1 MHLTIIH
8 TQCLQCLPSKTVAV
22 WEATC
27 CGWNML
33 EVWWTRYSLR
43 MLEGRL
49 RKDCPTAKDTDVQE
63 AHLLR
68 TSCIPVLLRGF
79 QWFQVPRLWHRCI
92 TEACRSVM
100 IIVNFYV
107 EDCGGAH
114 SPQHNRLWICFRT
127 FKAIYIAIRVVTW
140 VSLMHLCK
148 YNYSINLI
156 LYLSIYLVIVCI
168 IYMHMHTYAICMIA
182 WTYRWQ

>member
-1 MHLTIIH
+1 MYTSISPHQRYGWGSSRSIQSSCAPVVKHYSKGCWIQMHLTIIH

-27 CGWNML
+27 CGWKML

-79 QWFQVPRLWHRCI
+79 QWFQVPRLWHRRI

-148 YNYSINLI
+148 YI
-156 LYLSIYLVIVCI
+156 
-168 IYMHMHTYAICMIA
+168 
-182 WTYRWQ
+182 